1 VSGGVPEQGVLRDFR
16 QRRDARETPPLPSRK
31 KPRPKR
37 TPASQR
43 PAPGPPP
50 APTASEAA
58 AGETGEG
65 PGSALR
71 RLATPRPVAVQSG
84 ERGVPTM
91 VGRLPVEAMLEDWVV
106 EDRWWT
112 GKPVRRRYF
121 ELVLVNGRNVV
132 VFKDLVGGRWF
143 VQRA

>member
-1 VSGGVPEQGVLRDFR
+1 VSVPEQGVLRDFR
-16 QRRDARETPPLPSRK
+16 QRRDARETPSLPPAKKQRSR
-31 KPRPKR
+31 RV
-37 TPASQR
+37 PAKR

-50 APTASEAA
+50 APTSTEAV
-58 AGETGEG
+58 AGDGADA
-65 PGSALR
+65 GSGLR
-71 RLATPRPVAVQSG
+71 RLATPRPVAVQTAD
-84 ERGVPTM
+84 RGVPSM
-91 VGRLPVEAMLEDWVV
+91 VGNLPVEAMLEDWVV

-143 VQRA
+143 SQRG